1 MNEPFQNELRQ
12 ISVKNLLEG
21 GREAL
26 SYSAAALSQQTK
38 AAVAAVTRTTQ
49 WGTTR
54 LFHHNER
61 RLIFGGPMGH
71 RSLMRRRRRRQ
82 RCKNPTMHSLVG
94 GREIAIST
102 GLSCSGQM
110 GALGLKRG
118 LKQRWKRGLHA
129 YPNRE
134 EIYSLLKGSRAL
146 EKCAVAEMEAVNY
159 MRVGSMHGG
168 LEADF
173 SCEPF
178 PSKEEPKVFPH
189 TKVQVAH
196 ITEHFDSNGQC
207 KCLFG

>member
-1 MNEPFQNELRQ
+1 MRMNCGRYQSRTCWKE
-12 ISVKNLLEG
+12 EG
-21 GREAL
+21 AL
-26 SYSAAALSQQTK
+26 SYSAAAALSQQTK

-71 RSLMRRRRRRQ
+71 RSLMRRRQ

-134 EIYSLLKGSRAL
+134 EIYSLLKRISGTAKMCCCRDGSRKLHASWID
-146 EKCAVAEMEAVNY
+146 A
-159 MRVGSMHGG
+159 RRSRGG
-168 LEADF
+168 FQLRTISLQRRAKSLSTHQGA
-173 SCEPF
+173 SCTHYRAF
-178 PSKEEPKVFPH
+178 
-189 TKVQVAH
+189 
-196 ITEHFDSNGQC
+196 
-207 KCLFG
+207 